1 MKFSDFIN
9 EKENE
14 YTDKFVDTK
23 QIAEV
28 FVVKVKYANDT
39 SYDVFAVFK
48 KESEAKDTL
57 KKLLKEKDVK
67 DGAIVKKPLY

>member
-1 MKFSDFIN
+1 MKFSDYIK
-9 EKENE
+9 EKENS

-23 QIAEV
+23 QSVEV
-28 FVVKVKYANDT
+28 FVVKVKYPNDT

-48 KESEAKDTL
+48 KESDAKETL
-57 KKLLKEKDVK
+57 KKLLKEKDIK